1 MCDRMVNY
9 LKITVPFVLLIF
21 AAWLSITSGTF
32 EISFS
37 DLWQLIVHQTGAD
50 QVKLILWEFRL
61 PRLILA
67 ALVGGALAIAGYVL
81 QAMTRNPI
89 ADSGLLGVNSGAAFG
104 SVFYYFIVGSYFTEA
119 TQAQSVSLVFF
130 GLLGA
135 LLALILNFALSVQRF
150 GMSMQR
156 FILNGIGIST
166 GFSALTT
173 YFSLKINADDYSRVN
188 NWLEGS
194 ISQGNWKL
202 VLQLLPWV
210 LVTVPLIF
218 LFKEKLEL
226 MRYSDV
232 QLQNI
237 GFATGRWR
245 VVFILLAAILI
256 CASVLIAGNVSFVGL
271 LVPHLTAKLV
281 RRQSKLYLPFVFMNG
296 MSLVILCD
304 TFVKNVFAPNELPLN
319 AMMGLL
325 GIPYLILAYLTNQQ
339 KKGELAK

>member
-1 MCDRMVNY
+1 MAKYFKM
-9 LKITVPFVLLIF
+9 TVPLFFLFL

-37 DLWQLIVHQTGAD
+37 DLWNLLIHQTGTEQA
-50 QVKLILWEFRL
+50 KLILWEFRM
-61 PRLILA
+61 PRLLLA
-67 ALVGGALAIAGYVL
+67 ALVGGALATAGYVL
-81 QAMTRNPI
+81 QAITRNPI

-104 SVFYYFIVGSYFTEA
+104 SVLYYFIVGSYFTEA
-119 TQAQSVSLVFF
+119 TQVQSVSLVFF
-130 GLLGA
+130 GLLGT
-135 LLALILNFALSVQRF
+135 LLALLLNFALSVQRF
-150 GMSMQR
+150 GMNMQR

-194 ISQGNWKL
+194 INQGNWQL

-218 LFKEKLEL
+218 LFREKLEL

-245 VVFILLAAILI
+245 MMFVLLAAIMI

-271 LVPHLTAKLV
+271 LVPHLTAQLV
-281 RRQSKLYLPFVFMNG
+281 RRQSKLYIPFVFMNG

-304 TFVKNVFAPNELPLN
+304 TLVKNIFAPNELPLN

-339 KKGELAK
+339 KKGELVN

>member
-1 MCDRMVNY
+1 MVNY
-9 LKITVPFVLLIF
+9 LKMTIPFVLLIF
-21 AAWLSITSGTF
+21 SAWISITTGTF

-37 DLWQLIVHQTGAD
+37 DLWQLIVRQSGTD
-50 QVKLILWEFRL
+50 QAKLILWEFRL

-67 ALVGGALAIAGYVL
+67 ALVGVSLSTSGYIL

-104 SVFYYFIVGSYFTEA
+104 SVFYYFIAGSYFTEA
-119 TQAQSVSLVFF
+119 TQVQSVSLIFF

-150 GMSMQR
+150 DISMQR

-202 VLQLLPWV
+202 VLQLLPWI
-210 LVTVPLIF
+210 LITVPLIF
-218 LFKEKLEL
+218 LFREKLEL
-226 MRYSDV
+226 MRFSDV

-245 VVFILLAAILI
+245 IVFILLAAIMI
-256 CASVLIAGNVSFVGL
+256 CASVLIAGNVSFIGL

-281 RRQSKLYLPFVFMNG
+281 RRQSKLYLPFVFING

-304 TFVKNVFAPNELPLN
+304 IFVKNVFAPNELPLN
-319 AMMGLL
+319 AIMGLM
-325 GIPYLILAYLTNQQ
+325 GIPYLVLTYLENQQ
-339 KKGELAK
+339 KKG